1 MESLESNFFN
11 CANESRGFHNKKSV
25 HNVVE
30 GRVFLDI
37 IILDFKKKV
46 GLSRFG
52 KLCFRTS

>member
-30 GRVFLDI
+30 GRVF
-37 IILDFKKKV
+37 F
-46 GLSRFG
+46 GHYYFRF
-52 KLCFRTS
+52 